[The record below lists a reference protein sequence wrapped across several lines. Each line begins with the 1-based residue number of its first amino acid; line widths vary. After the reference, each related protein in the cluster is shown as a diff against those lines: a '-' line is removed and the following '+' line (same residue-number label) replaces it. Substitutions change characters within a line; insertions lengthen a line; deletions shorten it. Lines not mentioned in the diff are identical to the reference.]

1 MLFRIIVIRYFL
13 SFSQIELNFKQHLLF
28 RQDPTRIMQPLPE
41 SGNLSCDYLVIGA
54 GTSSLSFVDTLLDEL
69 PDATFVLVDRFSRPG
84 GHWTTA
90 YPFVR
95 LHQPS
100 CNYGVN
106 SRQLGKTK
114 TKGGAEA
121 FDFGDRATS
130 EEICDYYAKVVERF
144 KETKRVK
151 VYFNANYV
159 WNEDVQ
165 AHEIVSVT
173 DLTESKFSYTVK
185 YSKLVTCE
193 TNVTVPS
200 MRDAPYFPTDDSVPQ
215 HFVPINTLSEKV
227 KDETYKK
234 FVVIGA
240 GKTGTDAIIHLL
252 RQGVDES
259 DIIWII
265 SRDIWYMLS
274 DGVWPKRVPGKKYY
288 AELGK
293 AMFKPLQDAKNAD
306 EFFLNGEQVGCLGR
320 LDPNGPLPEVYHGAI
335 IDKSELETIREVKNV
350 VRLGRV
356 TSISSNDIVLEGGTV
371 PFVPGETLFVDCTA
385 QEFYG
390 YYNFDQDF
398 EFFNEDKIRL
408 GPLPILFNPSMT
420 STLIAYLEAKIS
432 DDYVKNNLIYFVK
445 GDNKNGL
452 DSKEIFL
459 VNLYNQMKTL
469 DRITKAYMPAALFVL
484 KSRTNGD
491 APMHH
496 GGLIPLLWAMLG
508 PMKLK
513 KTTDATIKKFEKG
526 GYSVDVSMPDRTHVG
541 RHSVKGALRVSTKK
555 GLCSSV

>member
-1 MLFRIIVIRYFL
+1 
-13 SFSQIELNFKQHLLF
+13 
-28 RQDPTRIMQPLPE
+28 MQPPQE
-41 SGNLSCDYLVIGA
+41 SGDISCDYLVIGA

-69 PDATFVLVDRFSRPG
+69 PNATFVLVDRFSRPG

-121 FDFGDRATS
+121 FDLDDRATG

-159 WNEDVQ
+159 WNEDAR
-165 AHEIVSVT
+165 AHEIVSVAVAAGKSKS
-173 DLTESKFSYTVK
+173 ESKFSYTVK
-185 YSKLVTCE
+185 CSKLVTCE
-193 TNVTVPS
+193 TNVIVPS
-200 MRDAPYFPTDDSVPQ
+200 MRDAPYFPTDDSVLR
-215 HFVPINTLSEKV
+215 HFVPINALSEKV
-227 KDETYKK
+227 KDETYNKY
-234 FVVIGA
+234 VVMGA
-240 GKTGTDAIIHLL
+240 GKTGTDAITHLL
-252 RQGVDES
+252 GQGVDQS
-259 DIIWII
+259 DITWII
-265 SRDIWYMLS
+265 SRDIWYLLR
-274 DGVWPKRVPGKKYY
+274 DGIWSKRVPGKNFY
-288 AELGK
+288 ASLGK
-293 AMFKPLQDAKNAD
+293 GLFMPLLGAKNAD
-306 EFFLNGEQVGCLGR
+306 EFFLNSEQVGSVGR
-320 LDPNGPLPEVYHGAI
+320 LDPNGPTPEVFHGATI
-335 IDKSELETIREVKNV
+335 ETSELETIREVKDI

-356 TSISSNDIVLEGGTV
+356 TSISSNDIVLERGTV

-390 YYNFDQDF
+390 YYTYDQNF

-420 STLIAYLEAKIS
+420 STLIAYLEAKFS
-432 DDYVKNNLIYFVK
+432 DDSVKNNFIYFVK
-445 GDNKNGL
+445 GDKNKLN
-452 DSKEIFL
+452 SKQNFL
-459 VNLYNQMKTL
+459 VSLYCQLKTL
-469 DRITKAYMPAALFVL
+469 ERLIKAYRPAAGFVL

-496 GGLIPLLWAMLG
+496 GGLIPFIWAMLG
-508 PMKLK
+508 PMKLMK
-513 KTTDATIKKFEKG
+513 KTDGIIKNFEEG
-526 GYSVDVSMPDRTHVG
+526 GYGVDVSMPDRTVVD
-541 RHSVKGALRVSTKK
+541 RCCVKGALRISKKKK
-555 GLCSSV
+555 GICS

>member
-1 MLFRIIVIRYFL
+1 M
-13 SFSQIELNFKQHLLF
+13 
-28 RQDPTRIMQPLPE
+28 
-41 SGNLSCDYLVIGA
+41 
-54 GTSSLSFVDTLLDEL
+54 
-69 PDATFVLVDRFSRPG
+69 
-84 GHWTTA
+84 
-90 YPFVR
+90 
-95 LHQPS
+95 
-100 CNYGVN
+100 
-106 SRQLGKTK
+106 
-114 TKGGAEA
+114 
-121 FDFGDRATS
+121 
-130 EEICDYYAKVVERF
+130 
-144 KETKRVK
+144 
-151 VYFNANYV
+151 
-159 WNEDVQ
+159 
-165 AHEIVSVT
+165 
-173 DLTESKFSYTVK
+173 
-185 YSKLVTCE
+185 
-193 TNVTVPS
+193 
-200 MRDAPYFPTDDSVPQ
+200 PQ

-234 FVVIGA
+234 YVVIGA
-240 GKTGTDAIIHLL
+240 GKTGTDAIMHLL
-252 RQGVDES
+252 GQGVDES

-293 AMFKPLQDAKNAD
+293 AMFKPLQDAKSAD

-390 YYNFDQDF
+390 FYNFDQ
-398 EFFNEDKIRL
+398 
-408 GPLPILFNPSMT
+408 PIVFNPSMT

-452 DSKEIFL
+452 NSKEIFL

-484 KSRTNGD
+484 KSRTNAD

-526 GYSVDVSMPDRTHVG
+526 GYGVDVSMPDRTKVD

-555 GLCSSV
+555 RLRSSV